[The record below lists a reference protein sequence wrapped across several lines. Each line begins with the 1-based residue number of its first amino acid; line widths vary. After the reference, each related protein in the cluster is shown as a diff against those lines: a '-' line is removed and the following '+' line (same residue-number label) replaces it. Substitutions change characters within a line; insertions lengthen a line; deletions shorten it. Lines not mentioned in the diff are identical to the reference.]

1 MLKNTKI
8 AKAALAFIAAERAWM
23 ESGFEE
29 EVATA
34 RKRLSAARREL
45 YEACGFP
52 APPRRVIA
60 EKKDA

>member
-8 AKAALAFIAAERAWM
+8 AKAALAFIAAERAWF
-23 ESGFEE
+23 ESGFDD
-29 EVATA
+29 EVGAA